1 MVDDT
6 RELSKTLIFM
16 ISFVRL
22 GSRERVVD
30 FSNDRLMEIAE
41 RPFNDADRFDRL
53 CACVFRALARAYV
66 RARVHARASAPT
78 RAHVG
83 ATARSRARP
92 TRVPAHARQDAQAH
106 VRTCEQARACAH
118 ARACARKRAYA
129 RHLWMSYMDVPIYD

>member
-78 RAHVG
+78 RARTW
-83 ATARSRARP
+83 AQLRARVRALRACP
-92 TRVPAHARQDAQAH
+92 LTRVRMRKRTCARASKRARARMRVHARASARTRAHARTSFGN
-106 VRTCEQARACAH
+106 R
-118 ARACARKRAYA
+118 
-129 RHLWMSYMDVPIYD
+129 